1 MNKTIV
7 YTVAIAIVAVAA
19 FNTYLLATG
28 QADAHTLVETVAVY
42 GIVLF
47 LAAAYFVRTVGKPSF
62 PSWRKPA
69 PGPDPDGDEIA
80 GKLDEIADETE
91 NIKGDLDDIKDSIA
105 GIQDSVGKLPAP
117 DAWVPTVNT
126 VDGNGKLEK
135 VYDLP
140 PEDTVEEAV
149 AAAKESIQARD
160 IELRPV
166 QNPRIT
172 VTPVFYA

>member
-1 MNKTIV
+1 MKKTLI
-7 YTVAIAIVAVAA
+7 YTVSLAILAVAA
-19 FNTYLLATG
+19 FNTYLMATG

-42 GIVLF
+42 GIVIF
-47 LAAAYFVRTVGKPSF
+47 LAAAYFVKTVGKPSF

-69 PGPDPDGDEIA
+69 PEPDTDGDAIA
-80 GKLDEIADETE
+80 DKLDEIADESE
-91 NIKGDLDDIKDSIA
+91 NIKGDLDDIKDAIA
-105 GIQDSVGKLPAP
+105 EIQDAVGKFPAP

-140 PEDTVEEAV
+140 PADTVEEAIT
-149 AAAKESIQARD
+149 AAKESIQARD
-160 IELRPV
+160 SELRPV
-166 QNPRIT
+166 PNPRIT